1 MLCARIEQLLSA
13 QSDLLAVECPAAL
26 EREAQRCAAQ
36 YLAQHG
42 QAREEPTASQ
52 SARAP
57 EVQAVEVDSLT
68 LAFPRS
74 AGVEHVGLWAMRA
87 ASGLCPWLSELGLS
101 GPQRA
106 AVVGSVIGRMAAP
119 ASERA
124 TYQWL
129 CERSG
134 LGEARGRGLRGDAR
148 DQAVSGLR
156 PTAKAPEPLTLG
168 LVLDGSGFVRR
179 AEVFAGNATE
189 SDTLEGM
196 LKGLEAPSA
205 ALVVMDRGIATEE
218 NLQWLRESGYRY
230 LVVSRER
237 IRQFEP
243 SQARA
248 LETAAGQTVHLQ
260 KVLSEDGR
268 EVRLYCH
275 SAERAKQEEGIS
287 GRFVERFEAGLQK
300 LADGLAKRSAREAYR
315 QAVGAHRAAKAKQP
329 WHRPAL
335 PDRDHGRRGGSER
348 GVAHLG
354 ACAGARYCADSP
366 RGVLPA
372 LE

>member
-156 PTAKAPEPLTLG
+156 PTAKAPEP
-168 LVLDGSGFVRR
+168 
-179 AEVFAGNATE
+179 
-189 SDTLEGM
+189 
-196 LKGLEAPSA
+196 
-205 ALVVMDRGIATEE
+205 
-218 NLQWLRESGYRY
+218 
-230 LVVSRER
+230 
-237 IRQFEP
+237 
-243 SQARA
+243 
-248 LETAAGQTVHLQ
+248 
-260 KVLSEDGR
+260 
-268 EVRLYCH
+268 
-275 SAERAKQEEGIS
+275 
-287 GRFVERFEAGLQK
+287 
-300 LADGLAKRSAREAYR
+300 
-315 QAVGAHRAAKAKQP
+315 HRAAPVLARRSDLFGLSSTVTLYDLTNTYFEGEVANNPKAKRGHSKEKREPTVRLADVGASARWQ
-329 WHRPAL
+329 RLCAASRSICGQ
-335 PDRDHGRRGGSER
+335 RDGERYAGRN
-348 GVAHLG
+348 AQG
-354 ACAGARYCADSP
+354 A
-366 RGVLPA
+366 
-372 LE
+372 